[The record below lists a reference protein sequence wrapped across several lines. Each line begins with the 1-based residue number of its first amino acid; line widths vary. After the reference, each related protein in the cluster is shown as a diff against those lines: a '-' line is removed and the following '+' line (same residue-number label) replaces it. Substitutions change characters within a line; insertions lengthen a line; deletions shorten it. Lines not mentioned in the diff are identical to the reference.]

1 MELISTSEPNKEKLA
16 KAIVCT
22 IHQPTSDIFQCFS
35 HIILLY
41 HGRCI
46 FQGSAQ
52 DAIDHFSKLGFNLPA
67 RGFNPADFY
76 LKILSNTPSDD
87 ESKYQSF
94 FQRPIEILRESNHF
108 ELPCVKSNDY
118 FNTNEY
124 NMWVIWL
131 DDVIFFHSRNIPDI
145 ISSQRALWIGQ
156 LWLLILRSM
165 LLLRRS
171 YRKIFIDL
179 AWYTVR
185 INSNERF
192 FFVIYSN
199 SKQVMKVFSNLINLL
214 SLVAIFYHGVSL

>member
-1 MELISTSEPNKEKLA
+1 MIYFSHVKSGLDSYNARIVIGALKYLSNTNRTSDDENLTTSEESTFGMELISTSEPNKEKLA

-124 NMWVIWL
+124 NM
-131 DDVIFFHSRNIPDI
+131 
-145 ISSQRALWIGQ
+145 
-156 LWLLILRSM
+156 
-165 LLLRRS
+165 
-171 YRKIFIDL
+171 
-179 AWYTVR
+179 
-185 INSNERF
+185 
-192 FFVIYSN
+192 
-199 SKQVMKVFSNLINLL
+199 
-214 SLVAIFYHGVSL
+214 